1 MPELICTYELCK
13 YCSNHKCE
21 NPKVKKQFE
30 NIDIVTK
37 VILSV
42 SLNSCKGCIEEE
54 QDVFS

>member
-13 YCSNHKCE
+13 FCSYDRCE

-37 VILSV
+37 VVLSV
-42 SLNSCKGCIEEE
+42 SLNSCKARVEEE
-54 QDVFS
+54 IDVFS